1 MFEQAKGV
9 HSIIVENRRKVI
21 IEGVKDVES
30 FNENDVVVIT
40 HSGGLKIK
48 GKNLEISKMN
58 IEPGNGGNGLL
69 EMTGVVQSLHY
80 SDSDRTPNNI
90 ITKLFR

>member
-1 MFEQAKGV
+1 MQ
-9 HSIIVENRRKVI
+9 HSIIVENRKKIV

-30 FNENDVVVIT
+30 YNENDMVIIT
-40 HSGGLKIK
+40 HSGALKIK

-58 IEPGNGGNGLL
+58 IEPDGTGNGLL
-69 EMTGVVQSLHY
+69 EMTGTVTSISY
-80 SDSDRTPNNI
+80 SDSDRSPNNI